1 MPVLAVDAP
10 VLPGAT
16 RRSAAVR
23 LALGVL
29 TRGTAG
35 FTGRC
40 GCCRVIVSPYRGGSV
55 CSGGASLTAT
65 SARAVHAWAAAPMAL
80 CLRARP
86 AWCPCL
92 VVPSV
97 GARAGLLAAVGVVG
111 VSGGGRVPLGFALAV
126 AAASVAVTLAGS
138 AGPCGCCRVIVSPCR
153 GGSVGSGGALP
164 AAIRA
169 RAADAWAAAP
179 TVLWLRARP
188 AWWPC
193 LVVPSAGARAG
204 LLAAVSVVLVSG
216 AGRVPLGLALAVAAA
231 FVSVTPADATVR
243 ANSAVAR
250 TPAAGAGRSR
260 VVTVKVVAAAVAY
273 LPTAGVSTACRAG

>member
-1 MPVLAVDAP
+1 MLWFRGCHGRCGCNGDAVAGSVRGRRAVVGRPAVHSVTCLLLAGRVAHVRSGAAWAACVASVPFRPVLSSIKICFPAFCMPVLAVDAP

-40 GCCRVIVSPYRGGSV
+40 CSCRVIVSPYRGGSV
-55 CSGGASLTAT
+55 CSGGASLAAT
-65 SARAVHAWAAAPMAL
+65 SACAAHAWAAAPMAL

-86 AWCPCL
+86 AWWPCL
-92 VVPSV
+92 VVPNV

-111 VSGGGRVPLGFALAV
+111 VSGGGRVPLGLALAV
-126 AAASVAVTLAGS
+126 AAASVSVTLAGS

-164 AAIRA
+164 AAI
-169 RAADAWAAAP
+169 
-179 TVLWLRARP
+179 
-188 AWWPC
+188 
-193 LVVPSAGARAG
+193 
-204 LLAAVSVVLVSG
+204 
-216 AGRVPLGLALAVAAA
+216 
-231 FVSVTPADATVR
+231 
-243 ANSAVAR
+243 
-250 TPAAGAGRSR
+250 
-260 VVTVKVVAAAVAY
+260 
-273 LPTAGVSTACRAG
+273 